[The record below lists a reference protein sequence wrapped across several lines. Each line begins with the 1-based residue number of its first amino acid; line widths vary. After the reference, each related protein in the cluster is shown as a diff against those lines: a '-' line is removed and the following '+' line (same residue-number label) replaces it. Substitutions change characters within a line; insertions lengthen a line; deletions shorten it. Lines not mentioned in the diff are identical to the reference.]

1 MSYQSNTTNPHFLHG
16 IRLLIVEDNA
26 INVRILE
33 LQLRK
38 TGAIITTASNGR
50 EALSKIQSA
59 TFDGIIL
66 DLHMPEMNGY
76 DTIPH
81 IQRLQPGAFIV
92 VVTADI
98 LPDVSTRLAALQIKD
113 ILPKP
118 YAAEALLDI
127 LAQHKPA

>member
-1 MSYQSNTTNPHFLHG
+1 MSYQSNTSNPHFLHG
-16 IRLLIVEDNA
+16 IRLLIVDDNT

-38 TGAIITTASNGR
+38 TGAIITTANNGR
-50 EALSKIQSA
+50 EALSKIQSTA
-59 TFDGIIL
+59 FDGIIL

-81 IQRLQPGAFIV
+81 IQRLQPDAFIV

-127 LAQHKPA
+127 LAQHRPV